1 MQFKKQFLAG
11 SILAVSVM
19 GLSACLGGGSGSDN
33 PATTTG
39 PAVFSLQVLHF
50 ADMDGDDNVALN
62 SVANLSGLL
71 NQFRSQMPN
80 NTLVVSSGDN
90 YIPGPRLSASEDPTV
105 QTVLRDVRGST
116 TIRTSIGR
124 ADMAFLDAMAVQAS
138 AVGNHELDLGTSE
151 FRTIF
156 APDVRSGGTDVRWNG
171 AQFPYLSFNADFSKD
186 SNLNGALNGNATP
199 IKANGAKASDV
210 RGGLTGWVT
219 AEVAGQ
225 TIGIIGASSPTFPSI
240 TSTGG
245 ITFEGGAAGGAV
257 DIDALAASIQRGVDQ
272 MTAAGINKIVLL
284 AHMQQIRV
292 EEQLAERL
300 RNVDIIV
307 AGGSNA
313 RLGNTRLRPGE
324 ASQGQ
329 YPKLFQSPTN
339 MVALVNVDGDYKY
352 LGRLIAPF
360 DADGKLVASGIDRT
374 VSDAYATS
382 TSDTAGGVT
391 PNANVVKIRDALKNV
406 IASKDGNVFG
416 NSAVYLDGRRTAVRT
431 EETNLGNLTADANLA
446 YAQLF
451 DPGVQISLKNG
462 GGLRSD
468 IGFIETQPGSTTTT
482 FKPIAANPGVRAE
495 GAISQLSIENSLRFN
510 NQLVVVSV
518 TAQRLKELMEHG
530 VAATAAGATPGQ
542 FPQVGGFSFSFD
554 PARAA
559 RTTGAAGSSSDG
571 TGQRIRSLKVGNDVV
586 VQNGV
591 LVGDPNRTFKMVTL
605 NFLADIGTTGVGGD
619 SYPFQVLAQQSRLNL
634 ASANPIDSNAFTSA
648 NTFAAKGGEQ
658 DALARFLRRFTTTA
672 KYNLAETPV
681 AGDTRIQNLSARN
694 DTVLQ

>member
-1 MQFKKQFLAG
+1 
-11 SILAVSVM
+11 
-19 GLSACLGGGSGSDN
+19 
-33 PATTTG
+33 
-39 PAVFSLQVLHF
+39 
-50 ADMDGDDNVALN
+50 
-62 SVANLSGLL
+62 
-71 NQFRSQMPN
+71 
-80 NTLVVSSGDN
+80 
-90 YIPGPRLSASEDPTV
+90 
-105 QTVLRDVRGST
+105 
-116 TIRTSIGR
+116 
-124 ADMAFLDAMAVQAS
+124 
-138 AVGNHELDLGTSE
+138 
-151 FRTIF
+151 
-156 APDVRSGGTDVRWNG
+156 
-171 AQFPYLSFNADFSKD
+171 
-186 SNLNGALNGNATP
+186 
-199 IKANGAKASDV
+199 
-210 RGGLTGWVT
+210 LTGWVT

-225 TIGIIGASSPTFPSI
+225 TIGIIGASSPTFPAI

-245 ITFEGGAAGGAV
+245 ITFEGGASGGAV
-257 DIDALAASIQRGVDQ
+257 NIDALTASIQRGVDQ

-307 AGGSNA
+307 AGGSNT
-313 RLGNTRLRPGE
+313 RLGNSRLRAGE

-329 YPKLFQSPTN
+329 YPRLIQSPTN

-352 LGRLIAPF
+352 LGRLVAPF
-360 DADGKLVASGIDRT
+360 DAEGKLVASGIDRS

-406 IASKDGNVFG
+406 ITTKDGNVFG

-451 DPGVQISLKNG
+451 DSTVQISLKNG
-462 GGLRSD
+462 GGIRSD
-468 IGFIETQPGSTTTT
+468 IGFIETQPGTTTT
-482 FKPIAANPGVRAE
+482 SFKPIAANPGVRAE
-495 GAISQLSIENSLRFN
+495 GEVSQLAIENSLRFN
-510 NQLVVVSV
+510 NQLVVVTV
-518 TAQRLKELMEHG
+518 TAQRLKELMEHS
-530 VAATAAGATPGQ
+530 VAASATGATPGQ

-554 PARAA
+554 PTRTA
-559 RTTGAAGSSSDG
+559 RTTGAAGSASDG

-619 SYPFQVLAQQSRLNL
+619 SYPFPVLAQQSRITL
-634 ASANPIDSNAFTSA
+634 STANPVDAAGFTSA

-658 DALARFLRRFTTTA
+658 DALARFLRRFTSSA
-672 KYNLAETPV
+672 KYNVAETPV
-681 AGDTRIQNLSARN
+681 SGDTRIQNLSARN